1 MADRRSRED
10 VSSYQRAIGDA
21 LMRKK
26 IGVVGGRP
34 VFMIAGGSEGAA
46 GGGGSADG
54 GEGGGSG
61 GAGGEGEGEGEEGE
75 SAKPSGEGEGR
86 KPPAERKPE
95 SSKDD
100 GPRPGEDRGAYRA
113 RRAKQEAIERAER
126 AEHALEELQD
136 RDRTETDK
144 ITRRATKAEERVSKL
159 EPTTRRLAIEN
170 AFLKAS
176 FGSDKRKAI
185 NWIDAGDVLLLVTKE
200 LDGIKIGDDG
210 EIDEDDVRSVVD
222 DIAKRKPH
230 LVRKDKKEPAE
241 QQPSGGP
248 VGSSGKQ
255 TPEQASYEELAR
267 RFPAMRQRAPRT

>member
-10 VSSYQRAIGDA
+10 VSSYQAFIARALA
-21 LMRKK
+21 HK
-26 IGVVGGRP
+26 IGQVGGRP
-34 VFMIAGGSEGAA
+34 VFMIAGGSEGSPE
-46 GGGGSADG
+46 GGGSAGEGEGDG
-54 GEGGGSG
+54 GG
-61 GAGGEGEGEGEEGE
+61 GAGSEGEGGEGEG
-75 SAKPSGEGEGR
+75 AKPSGEGEGE
-86 KPPAERKPE
+86 KPPAQRKPE
-95 SSKDD
+95 SKDD

-126 AEHALEELQD
+126 AERALEELQD

-144 ITRRATKAEERVSKL
+144 LKRRADKAEERIGKL

-176 FGSDKRKAI
+176 FGNEKRKAI

-222 DIAKRKPH
+222 DIAKRKSH
-230 LVRKDKKEPAE
+230 LIRKDKKEPAE

-255 TPEQASYEELAR
+255 TPEQASYDELAR
-267 RFPAMRQRAPRT
+267 RFPAMRQRAPRQ